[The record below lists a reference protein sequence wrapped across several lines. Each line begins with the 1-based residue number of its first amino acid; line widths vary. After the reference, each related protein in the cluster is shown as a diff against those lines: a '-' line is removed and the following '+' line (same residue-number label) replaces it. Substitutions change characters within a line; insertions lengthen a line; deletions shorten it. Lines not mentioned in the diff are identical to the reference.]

1 MDFDEANHALSV
13 VASPQR
19 KKGDD
24 PAANARPV
32 EVEFRRAMRSA
43 LLPRSSGGGRRSS
56 GGADSPRSPPH
67 SASKIFRFGAEVQNR
82 PDRFRSALE
91 VIADPRQE
99 PGNDARTA
107 ALARPVPTKPSRI
120 LDAPDIVDDYYLN
133 LLSWSSSNVLA
144 VALANNVYLWNAATN
159 EVSELLQ
166 LEQGDCVTSVSWAPG
181 GSHLCVGTD
190 SAAVQLWDASRMAL
204 VRSMRGHTARVGSL
218 AWNPVRFRGVPFVC
232 LLSVRWRDLT
242 APSTPRRPLGSIALE
257 STLPTRPGPGAAAA
271 REHAIDAMS
280 RARHRRDVTQVS
292 RCVNSGSRDA
302 LVLQH
307 DARARQHRT
316 ATLVGHQQEVCGLSW
331 SADGA
336 TLASGGN
343 ENYLCLWDAAR
354 SGQAQPGECSP
365 RAIMRQHQA
374 AVKALSWCPMH
385 RNLLASGGGTADRS
399 IKFWNA
405 HTGAML
411 HSVDT
416 GSQVCALLWSRHH
429 KEIVSS
435 HGFSQNQLCLWRYP
449 SMTKLCELT
458 GHTARV
464 LHLAQSPDG
473 ETVVSAAAD
482 ETLRFWSIF
491 GGGPTSAARRKGR
504 MRDMRLSSV
513 GGEMSIR

>member
-1 MDFDEANHALSV
+1 MSSFGGAPAPTRAHSPARNGTTTPTPRSPAAKRYKSDGVGDGPAPPRVRTPTRSPRRSSQGSPAPGRSPSDRFIPNRTSMDFDEANHALSV

-218 AWNPVRFRGVPFVC
+218 AWNPVF
-232 LLSVRWRDLT
+232 L
-242 APSTPRRPLGSIALE
+242 RRPLPF
-257 STLPTRPGPGAAAA
+257 LPSPSRRWRRRDVDRRGAGLGAAAL
-271 REHAIDAMS
+271 DALPENAPPT
-280 RARHRRDVTQVS
+280 RRHRRDVDESKRT
-292 RCVNSGSRDA
+292 GLA
-302 LVLQH
+302 L
-307 DARARQHRT
+307 RQ
-316 ATLVGHQQEVCGLSW
+316 Q
-331 SADGA
+331 
-336 TLASGGN
+336 
-343 ENYLCLWDAAR
+343 
-354 SGQAQPGECSP
+354 
-365 RAIMRQHQA
+365 
-374 AVKALSWCPMH
+374 
-385 RNLLASGGGTADRS
+385 
-399 IKFWNA
+399 
-405 HTGAML
+405 
-411 HSVDT
+411 
-416 GSQVCALLWSRHH
+416 
-429 KEIVSS
+429 
-435 HGFSQNQLCLWRYP
+435 
-449 SMTKLCELT
+449 
-458 GHTARV
+458 
-464 LHLAQSPDG
+464 
-473 ETVVSAAAD
+473 
-482 ETLRFWSIF
+482 RF
-491 GGGPTSAARRKGR
+491 
-504 MRDMRLSSV
+504 
-513 GGEMSIR
+513 

>member
-218 AWNPVRFRGVPFVC
+218 AWNPVFCGVPFFCFVP
-232 LLSVRWRDLT
+232 LRRWRRRGRERVRRLT
-242 APSTPRRPLGSIALE
+242 APAYRGS
-257 STLPTRPGPGAAAA
+257 
-271 REHAIDAMS
+271 
-280 RARHRRDVTQVS
+280 
-292 RCVNSGSRDA
+292 
-302 LVLQH
+302 
-307 DARARQHRT
+307 
-316 ATLVGHQQEVCGLSW
+316 
-331 SADGA
+331 
-336 TLASGGN
+336 
-343 ENYLCLWDAAR
+343 
-354 SGQAQPGECSP
+354 
-365 RAIMRQHQA
+365 
-374 AVKALSWCPMH
+374 
-385 RNLLASGGGTADRS
+385 
-399 IKFWNA
+399 
-405 HTGAML
+405 
-411 HSVDT
+411 
-416 GSQVCALLWSRHH
+416 
-429 KEIVSS
+429 
-435 HGFSQNQLCLWRYP
+435 
-449 SMTKLCELT
+449 LT
-458 GHTARV
+458 TH
-464 LHLAQSPDG
+464 
-473 ETVVSAAAD
+473 
-482 ETLRFWSIF
+482 
-491 GGGPTSAARRKGR
+491 
-504 MRDMRLSSV
+504 
-513 GGEMSIR
+513 

>member
-1 MDFDEANHALSV
+1 MESRFLP
-13 VASPQR
+13 ASPFFSLLLDGVISPSRRQTLNPGAGGASSGSASSAAISDSR
-19 KKGDD
+19 TPER
-24 PAANARPV
+24 PAAPCH
-32 EVEFRRAMRSA
+32 RAGSVLA
-43 LLPRSSGGGRRSS
+43 APSSGR
-56 GGADSPRSPPH
+56 
-67 SASKIFRFGAEVQNR
+67 
-82 PDRFRSALE
+82 
-91 VIADPRQE
+91 
-99 PGNDARTA
+99 
-107 ALARPVPTKPSRI
+107 
-120 LDAPDIVDDYYLN
+120 
-133 LLSWSSSNVLA
+133 
-144 VALANNVYLWNAATN
+144 
-159 EVSELLQ
+159 
-166 LEQGDCVTSVSWAPG
+166 
-181 GSHLCVGTD
+181 
-190 SAAVQLWDASRMAL
+190 
-204 VRSMRGHTARVGSL
+204 
-218 AWNPVRFRGVPFVC
+218 
-232 LLSVRWRDLT
+232 
-242 APSTPRRPLGSIALE
+242 
-257 STLPTRPGPGAAAA
+257 GPGAGGASAA
-271 REHAIDAMS
+271 RALDVAS
-280 RARHRRDVTQVS
+280 TPSTRRDRDRARRDHAFDATSTHQNAQVS

>member
-133 LLSWSSSNVLA
+133 LLSWSSTNVLA

-190 SAAVQLWDASRMAL
+190 SAAVQLWDTSRMVRVRAAQESEIPNFKGSDLGHFPL
-204 VRSMRGHTARVGSL
+204 VSADFWTSDHLSERSR
-218 AWNPVRFRGVPFVC
+218 
-232 LLSVRWRDLT
+232 SVDVFSVT
-242 APSTPRRPLGSIALE
+242 
-257 STLPTRPGPGAAAA
+257 
-271 REHAIDAMS
+271 
-280 RARHRRDVTQVS
+280 RARGTLTLKRR
-292 RCVNSGSRDA
+292 
-302 LVLQH
+302 
-307 DARARQHRT
+307 
-316 ATLVGHQQEVCGLSW
+316 
-331 SADGA
+331 
-336 TLASGGN
+336 
-343 ENYLCLWDAAR
+343 
-354 SGQAQPGECSP
+354 
-365 RAIMRQHQA
+365 
-374 AVKALSWCPMH
+374 
-385 RNLLASGGGTADRS
+385 
-399 IKFWNA
+399 
-405 HTGAML
+405 
-411 HSVDT
+411 
-416 GSQVCALLWSRHH
+416 
-429 KEIVSS
+429 
-435 HGFSQNQLCLWRYP
+435 
-449 SMTKLCELT
+449 
-458 GHTARV
+458 
-464 LHLAQSPDG
+464 
-473 ETVVSAAAD
+473 
-482 ETLRFWSIF
+482 
-491 GGGPTSAARRKGR
+491 
-504 MRDMRLSSV
+504 
-513 GGEMSIR
+513 